1 MDKDAR
7 HLKLEELAT
16 EGLRR
21 AQAAAWKRAKE
32 TGTPFI
38 VWRDGKV
45 VDLNANP
52 ASYDVEIEELESLR
66 LREEPED

>member
-1 MDKDAR
+1 MDKDER

-32 TGTPFI
+32 TGTPFV
-38 VWRDGKV
+38 VWRNGKA
-45 VDLNANP
+45 VDLNAKS
-52 ASYDVEIEELESLR
+52 ASYDSEIAKLESLR
-66 LREEPED
+66 FREEPED